1 MGNHVLVIL
10 VLAALFLLFG
20 TKKLRAL
27 GNDLDATVSSLRKD
41 PAEENKEKHSEH
53 EHI

>member
-1 MGNHVLVIL
+1 MGNHVLLIL

-27 GNDLDATVSSLRKD
+27 GNDLDAKVISLRKKSGKD
-41 PAEENKEKHSEH
+41 GKEKHSEH